1 VKIYSK
7 PSFFIF
13 INHIP
18 YYNYINYF
26 HFLSITFLF
35 NLSEIIYNQ
44 WFLKVK
50 KNNENQKKDVQIHI
64 YTAMVKP

>member
-13 INHIP
+13 INHIS

-26 HFLSITFLF
+26 HFLSITLLIY
-35 NLSEIIYNQ
+35 LSEIIYNQ